1 MTWNRCRI
9 AGGALLCAVLLSMV
23 GAPAAAQE
31 TTGTI
36 SGSVTDQT
44 GAVLPGA
51 TVMVR
56 HVQTGR
62 TTEVVSNESGRYN
75 AAFLQPGTYELTFSL
90 SGFQPVVLKN
100 VELHVNDRLDINQK
114 LGVSQ
119 VSETVEVSAASQFVQ
134 PSPSVQSLLG
144 PEQVQELPLNNRNF
158 VQLATLVP
166 GVSSDL
172 GDEVG
177 IGLTSTISISINGG
191 RRNAVNWLVDGVSN
205 VDVGSNVTLLATP
218 TLESIQEFKIITSS
232 YAAEWPRS
240 GGGIVNIVTKSGG
253 RSFAGTAYEFY
264 RNDSLNANTFFRKL
278 STNPEIR
285 DNPADLKYNNFGY
298 TIGGPVP
305 LRKDRFFF
313 FFSEEWRRINRST
326 SVTVNVPQPAWL
338 TDPTNANYV
347 APALRDPNAVRLLQA
362 WPAPNASVAG
372 VPRFINTNPNINNTR
387 QEVLRLDYDVSGRH
401 RLTGRYTHDL
411 SETRE
416 IGGLFFNIVVP
427 NVGATDTKVP
437 GNIAALEMKSTL
449 GQSLNEFKY
458 QLSGNKITTIDPPDN
473 RNRRADYGLTIPELF
488 PENNN
493 ARIPTMVVA
502 GLSTFGANQGFN
514 IEYWNHTLTDNVTLP
529 RGNHTFKAGA
539 MAAFEQKNENANNE
553 TQGRFTFNAG
563 GGLTAFQNFLTGNSA
578 GTCAANCTYSES
590 QNEIFNRLRF
600 QRYEMFVQDTWH
612 IRPNVTLDFGVRYA
626 LYPPV
631 KDKGNVLTNF
641 DPSRYDPAR
650 VPTFTSATG
659 GAILVNTGDPL
670 NGIVVAGDNSPH
682 GRGIYAL
689 DKNNFQPRIGFS
701 WDPTRNGLTIVRAAY
716 GVYYDQPLV
725 GMFEQNAFVN
735 PPFAN
740 TVAVQNISLSGLAQP
755 ANTSGVRNLIAS
767 SDPFTTPRMQ
777 QWNVGVQRQ
786 LYRRGFMDVSYVG
799 SRGDDLIQPVDIN
812 QPQPAD
818 VVRLNSLNLARPYL
832 GYGTITMRQT
842 TARSRYWGL
851 LTQFRH
857 EAGRAGSV
865 TLNYTL
871 SRNRTTSTNDRD
883 AIDIPQNP
891 LDLDIEYADA
901 RTDRRHIFSA
911 TYIYEVPFFR
921 NSSNTVLKAALGGWQ
936 VSGITN
942 LHSGAPIPRITA
954 NTNGGRRGGRAN
966 QVGDPREG
974 ELDFPFWFDPT
985 AFAPP
990 ADGTYGN
997 SVRAPFRLPGRNQT
1011 DLALS
1016 KNFYPLGRRLQFRS
1030 DFINAFNRTQYLA
1043 VDAACSAANTVTL
1056 NRCDIGGTDTFGQI
1070 TSTRLPREIQLSLKL
1085 FW

>member
-1 MTWNRCRI
+1 
-9 AGGALLCAVLLSMV
+9 
-23 GAPAAAQE
+23 
-31 TTGTI
+31 
-36 SGSVTDQT
+36 
-44 GAVLPGA
+44 
-51 TVMVR
+51 
-56 HVQTGR
+56 
-62 TTEVVSNESGRYN
+62 VVSNESGRYN

-134 PSPSVQSLLG
+134 PSPSVQNLLG

-264 RNDSLNANTFFRKL
+264 RNDSLNAN
-278 STNPEIR
+278 
-285 DNPADLKYNNFGY
+285 
-298 TIGGPVP
+298 
-305 LRKDRFFF
+305 
-313 FFSEEWRRINRST
+313 
-326 SVTVNVPQPAWL
+326 
-338 TDPTNANYV
+338 
-347 APALRDPNAVRLLQA
+347 
-362 WPAPNASVAG
+362 
-372 VPRFINTNPNINNTR
+372 
-387 QEVLRLDYDVSGRH
+387 
-401 RLTGRYTHDL
+401 
-411 SETRE
+411 
-416 IGGLFFNIVVP
+416 
-427 NVGATDTKVP
+427 
-437 GNIAALEMKSTL
+437 
-449 GQSLNEFKY
+449 
-458 QLSGNKITTIDPPDN
+458 
-473 RNRRADYGLTIPELF
+473 
-488 PENNN
+488 
-493 ARIPTMVVA
+493 
-502 GLSTFGANQGFN
+502 
-514 IEYWNHTLTDNVTLP
+514 
-529 RGNHTFKAGA
+529 
-539 MAAFEQKNENANNE
+539 
-553 TQGRFTFNAG
+553 
-563 GGLTAFQNFLTGNSA
+563 
-578 GTCAANCTYSES
+578 
-590 QNEIFNRLRF
+590 
-600 QRYEMFVQDTWH
+600 
-612 IRPNVTLDFGVRYA
+612 
-626 LYPPV
+626 
-631 KDKGNVLTNF
+631 
-641 DPSRYDPAR
+641 
-650 VPTFTSATG
+650 
-659 GAILVNTGDPL
+659 
-670 NGIVVAGDNSPH
+670 
-682 GRGIYAL
+682 
-689 DKNNFQPRIGFS
+689 
-701 WDPTRNGLTIVRAAY
+701 
-716 GVYYDQPLV
+716 
-725 GMFEQNAFVN
+725 
-735 PPFAN
+735 
-740 TVAVQNISLSGLAQP
+740 
-755 ANTSGVRNLIAS
+755 
-767 SDPFTTPRMQ
+767 Q

-799 SRGDDLIQPVDIN
+799 SRGDNLIQPVDIN

-818 VVRLNSLNLARPYL
+818 VVRLNSLNLARPFL

-921 NSSNTVLKAALGGWQ
+921 NSSNAVLKAALGGWQ

-942 LHSGAPIPRITA
+942 LHSGAPLPRITA

-974 ELDFPFWFDPT
+974 ELSFPFWFDPA

-1016 KNFYPLGRRLQFRS
+1016 KNLYPWGRRLQFRS
-1030 DFINAFNRTQYLA
+1030 DFINAFNQTQYLA

-1070 TSTRLPREIQLSLKL
+1070 TSARLPREIQLSLKL